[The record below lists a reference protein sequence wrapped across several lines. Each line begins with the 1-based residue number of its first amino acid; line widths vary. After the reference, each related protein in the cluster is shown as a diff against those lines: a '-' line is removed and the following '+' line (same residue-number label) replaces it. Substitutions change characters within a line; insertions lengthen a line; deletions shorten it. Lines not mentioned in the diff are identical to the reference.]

1 MQDITECGKST
12 SPIDEWWRAIFLGHM
27 CVCVYVWL
35 GGVYSGWVGG
45 GWGIAA
51 IRAFTTHLNE
61 WIFRA
66 FRICILMEPVAR
78 CSCFSKQK
86 HWQFYW
92 VYFFAPVFT
101 LGQSTRN
108 CCWHFLPCCHWWI
121 SAVSQTGGRRTEPI
135 FFFSFFLGHVFSAH
149 FITFSKPFGH
159 SMHQQSDRQRCCI
172 TVLWSY
178 TRMCVQ
184 EKRYIN
190 RCGRNMYFFFSQSY
204 HSGHNLQSK

>member
-1 MQDITECGKST
+1 MGKVRHESKIKEKPT
-12 SPIDEWWRAIFLGHM
+12 SIAGYYRVRQIYIPNRWMMEGHFPWPYV
-27 CVCVYVWL
+27 CVCVV
-35 GGVYSGWVGG
+35 GGLVGG

-121 SAVSQTGGRRTEPI
+121 SAVSQTGGRRPEPI
-135 FFFSFFLGHVFSAH
+135 FFFSFFFGPCIQRPFHH
-149 FITFSKPFGH
+149 FF
-159 SMHQQSDRQRCCI
+159 
-172 TVLWSY
+172 
-178 TRMCVQ
+178 
-184 EKRYIN
+184 
-190 RCGRNMYFFFSQSY
+190 
-204 HSGHNLQSK
+204 

>member
-1 MQDITECGKST
+1 MNDGGPFSL
-12 SPIDEWWRAIFLGHM
+12 AI
-27 CVCVYVWL
+27 CVCVCGWWV
-35 GGVYSGWVGG
+35 SGWVGG

-92 VYFFAPVFT
+92 VYFAPVFT

-135 FFFSFFLGHVFSAH
+135 FFFFFWAMYSAPISSL
-149 FITFSKPFGH
+149 FLSLLAI
-159 SMHQQSDRQRCCI
+159 QC
-172 TVLWSY
+172 
-178 TRMCVQ
+178 
-184 EKRYIN
+184 IN
-190 RCGRNMYFFFSQSY
+190 RVTGRDAVSLFYGHTHGCAYRKNVISTDAVEICIFFFSILPFGTQFAIEINVIPALWVKLNGKFS
-204 HSGHNLQSK
+204 L